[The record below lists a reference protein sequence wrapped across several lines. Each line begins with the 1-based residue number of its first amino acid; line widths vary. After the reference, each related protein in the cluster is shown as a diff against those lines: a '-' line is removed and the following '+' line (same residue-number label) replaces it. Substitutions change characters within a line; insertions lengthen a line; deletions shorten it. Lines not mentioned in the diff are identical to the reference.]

1 MSERRQRSGASAQAR
16 GVGAET
22 IAATALQSRGWEVLG
37 RRVRT
42 AAGEIDL
49 VARRGGMLV
58 FVEVKARPAL
68 ADAAAA
74 LGTRQRA
81 RLLAAA
87 EIWLAEHPGEGAEGV
102 RFDVM
107 LVDATGQ
114 VRRIRDAFRGD

>member
-1 MSERRQRSGASAQAR
+1 MSERRQRSGTTAQAR
-16 GVGAET
+16 GVGAES
-22 IAATALQSRGWEVLG
+22 IAAAALEARGWEVLG

-74 LGTRQRA
+74 LGARQRV

-87 EIWLAEHPGEGAEGV
+87 EIWLAEHPGEGADGV

-107 LVDATGQ
+107 VVDAAGQ
-114 VRRIRDAFRGD
+114 VRRIRDAFRAE